1 MIYIIGE
8 MKKFG
13 TTKSHL
19 KNKDKL
25 ERSMERILGNVKE
38 EATEGV
44 WDLKMDGKV
53 MMQFANISYDAEDH
67 QFECEPGSISVNT
80 SCSK

>member
-1 MIYIIGE
+1 
-8 MKKFG
+8 
-13 TTKSHL
+13 
-19 KNKDKL
+19 
-25 ERSMERILGNVKE
+25 MERILGNVKE

-67 QFECEPGSISVNT
+67 QFIYNNMKNKKYQTFGINVKREEKLTPFL
-80 SCSK
+80 

>member
-1 MIYIIGE
+1 
-8 MKKFG
+8 
-13 TTKSHL
+13 
-19 KNKDKL
+19 
-25 ERSMERILGNVKE
+25 MERILGNVKE